1 MNATYNLCRDCGLYS
16 STNKC
21 SGCNSLN
28 IISHEEIK
36 ILNIAHIDCDSFFCS
51 VEKRDNPE
59 IRNKPVIVG
68 GGKRGVVSA
77 ACYNARIYGVRS
89 AMPMYQAL
97 KLCPSAVVI
106 TGNIQKY
113 KKVGLLIKSMMQE
126 LTPLVEPLS
135 IDEAF
140 LDLKGT
146 KKIHKMDP
154 CQVLVRL
161 QNNII
166 NEVGITVSVGLSYNK
181 FLAKSASDLNKPNG
195 FAIIG
200 KNEAINFLS
209 EKPVSFIYGV
219 GPSFENKLKQ
229 VGINKISDI
238 RTWTDKE
245 MFIKFGESGLRIAKL
260 ARAEDKRPVKSHKKR
275 KSISSETT
283 FNNDISSLDTLSD
296 ILWKVSLAT
305 ADRSKSLNL
314 AGYTITLKLKTSN
327 FKTITRRRTL
337 PQGTQLAD
345 TIFNTCLPLLEGEAK
360 GQKFRLI
367 GVSISS
373 LSKPLG
379 DHGFLLDPMAL
390 KRGKAERVTDSI
402 RSKFGRNSLIKGR
415 QYKL

>member
-181 FLAKSASDLNKPNG
+181 FLAKTASELNKPNG

-283 FNNDISSLDTLSD
+283 FNNDISSLDKLSD

>member
-21 SGCNSLN
+21 SACNSLN

-181 FLAKSASDLNKPNG
+181 FLAKTASDLNKPNG

-245 MFIKFGESGLRIAKL
+245 MFIKFGESGLRIARL

>member
-1 MNATYNLCRDCGLYS
+1 
-16 STNKC
+16 
-21 SGCNSLN
+21 
-28 IISHEEIK
+28 
-36 ILNIAHIDCDSFFCS
+36 
-51 VEKRDNPE
+51 
-59 IRNKPVIVG
+59 
-68 GGKRGVVSA
+68 
-77 ACYNARIYGVRS
+77 
-89 AMPMYQAL
+89 MPMYQAL

-113 KKVGLLIKSMMQE
+113 KKVSSLIKSMMQE

-181 FLAKSASDLNKPNG
+181 FLAKTASDLNKPNG

-209 EKPVSFIYGV
+209 EKPVNFIYGV

-367 GVSISS
+367 GVSISN

-379 DHGFLLDPMAL
+379 DHGILLEPMAL

>member
-1 MNATYNLCRDCGLYS
+1 LYS

-21 SGCNSLN
+21 SACNSLN

-181 FLAKSASDLNKPNG
+181 FLAKTASELNKPNG

>member
-28 IISHEEIK
+28 IISHKEIK

-181 FLAKSASDLNKPNG
+181 FLAKTASELNKPNG

-327 FKTITRRRTL
+327 FRTITRRRTL

-345 TIFNTCLPLLEGEAK
+345 TIFNTCLPLLEREAK

>member
-166 NEVGITVSVGLSYNK
+166 NEVGITVSIGLSYNK
-181 FLAKSASDLNKPNG
+181 FLAKTASDLNKPNG

>member
-1 MNATYNLCRDCGLYS
+1 MNTAFNLCRDCGLYS
-16 STNKC
+16 DTKKC
-21 SGCNSLN
+21 SACNSFN
-28 IISHEEIK
+28 IINHEEIK
-36 ILNIAHIDCDSFFCS
+36 FLNIAHIDCDSFFCS

-68 GGKRGVVSA
+68 GGRRGVVSA
-77 ACYNARIYGVRS
+77 ACYNARIFGVRS

-97 KLCPSAVVI
+97 KLCPNAVVI
-106 TGNIQKY
+106 SGNMQKY

-161 QNNII
+161 QNTII

-181 FLAKSASDLNKPNG
+181 FLAKIASDLNKPNG

-200 KNEAINFLS
+200 KNEAVNFLS

-219 GPSFENKLKQ
+219 GPSFKNKLKQ

-245 MFIKFGESGLRIAKL
+245 MFIQFGDSGLRIAKL
-260 ARAEDKRPVKSHKKR
+260 ARAEDNRPVKSHKKR

-283 FNNDISSLDTLSD
+283 FNNDISSLDTLSN

-305 ADRSKSLNL
+305 ADRCKSLNL

-337 PQGTQLAD
+337 PQVTQLAD
-345 TIFNTCLPLLEGEAK
+345 TIFNTCSRLLEGEAK
-360 GQKFRLI
+360 DQKFRLI
-367 GVSISS
+367 GVSLSN

-379 DHGFLLDPMAL
+379 DHGILLDPMAL

-402 RSKFGRNSLIKGR
+402 RSKYGRNSLIKGR
-415 QYKL
+415 QFKL

>member
-181 FLAKSASDLNKPNG
+181 FLAKTASDLNKPNG

>member
-166 NEVGITVSVGLSYNK
+166 NEVGITVSIGLSYNK
-181 FLAKSASDLNKPNG
+181 FLAKTASDLNKPTG

>member
-181 FLAKSASDLNKPNG
+181 FLAKTASELNKPNG

>member
-21 SGCNSLN
+21 SACNSLN

-77 ACYNARIYGVRS
+77 ACYNARIFGVRS

-181 FLAKSASDLNKPNG
+181 FLAKTASDLNKPNG

-314 AGYTITLKLKTSN
+314 AGHTITLKLKTSN

>member
-21 SGCNSLN
+21 SACNSLN

-181 FLAKSASDLNKPNG
+181 FLAKTASDLNKPNG

-283 FNNDISSLDTLSD
+283 FNNDISSLDKLSD